1 MKPSVTQLLDLL
13 NKPALLKWA
22 NKIGLQGIAIDD
34 YRKKAKSTGI
44 DYHKQTENCL
54 KHGEVFEDPLIQYHF
69 EEFMRDKECLACEQS
84 IEHELFKGRL
94 DVRFLVKGTRFT
106 CDFKPKTDVYLETI
120 LQLTAYRMVTG
131 DDNIAVI
138 SLPDFT
144 FRPIPVKSFVPY
156 EEIIKALAVIWQAK
170 QFIDGKTTEKRFEK
184 PCASGW
190 SQLELLKGA

>member
-34 YRKKAKSTGI
+34 YRKKAKNTGI

-94 DVRFLVKGTRFT
+94 DVRFLVKGVKFT
-106 CDFKPKTDVYLETI
+106 CDFKPKTDIYLETI

-144 FRPIPVKSFVPY
+144 FRPIPVKNFVPY

-184 PCASGW
+184 SCASGW